1 MIDLGLEGKR
11 VLVAGA
17 GRGIGAACARLFAA
31 AGAGVAC
38 LDSDAERRDAVVV
51 ELRHAGAEAIALD
64 CDVRQRSSVEDAVA
78 QAIASFGGLDVCVD
92 IIGEARW
99 GRVLDLSDQDWDD
112 SFTLVLRHVF
122 YLAGAAGRRMLAQ
135 GSGGA
140 IVSIASIS
148 GISSAPLHG
157 AYGAAKAG
165 LIALTKT
172 LAVELA
178 AAGIRV
184 NSVAPGAV
192 RTPRLLEVTS
202 EERRA
207 ESARHIPLGRLAE
220 PEEIAKVVL
229 FLASDLASYITG
241 QTIIADGGATAQFP
255 LSLRA

>member
-17 GRGIGAACARLFAA
+17 GRGIGAACARMFAA
-31 AGAGVAC
+31 AGARLAC
-38 LDSDAERRDAVVV
+38 VDSDAGRRDAVVE
-51 ELRHAGAEAIALD
+51 ELRRAGGEAIPLD
-64 CDVRQRSSVEDAVA
+64 CDVRRPAEVEAAVA
-78 QAIASFGGLDVCVD
+78 RVVESFGGLDVCVD

-122 YLAGAAGRRMLAQ
+122 YLARAVGRQFLAQ
-135 GSGGA
+135 GSGGV
-140 IVSIASIS
+140 IVSIASVS
-148 GISSAPLHG
+148 GLSSAPRHG

-172 LAVELA
+172 LAVELGA
-178 AAGIRV
+178 SAIRV

-192 RTPRLLEVTS
+192 RTPRLMEITT
-202 EERRA
+202 EESRA
-207 ESARHIPLGRLAE
+207 ETARHVPLGRLAE

-229 FLASDLASYITG
+229 FLASDLSSYITG
-241 QTIIADGGATAQFP
+241 QTIVADGGATAQFP

>member
-17 GRGIGAACARLFAA
+17 GRGIGEACARIFAA
-31 AGAGVAC
+31 VGARVAC
-38 LDSDAERRDAVVV
+38 LEVDAGRRAAVV
-51 ELRHAGAEAIALD
+51 ESLRRSGGEAIPIEA
-64 CDVRQRSSVEDAVA
+64 DVRCPDEVEKGVA
-78 QAIASFGGLDVCVD
+78 RAAESFGGVDVCVD
-92 IIGEARW
+92 VVGEARW

-122 YLAGAAGRRMLAQ
+122 YLARAAGRQMLAQ

-140 IVSIASIS
+140 IVWIASVS
-148 GISSAPLHG
+148 GLSSAPLHG

-178 AAGIRV
+178 ASGVRV

-192 RTPRLLEVTS
+192 RTPRLMDITTP
-202 EERRA
+202 ERRA

-220 PEEIAKVVL
+220 PEEIATVVL
-229 FLASDLASYITG
+229 FLASNLSSYVTG
-241 QTIIADGGATAQFP
+241 QTVVADGGATAQFP
-255 LSLRA
+255 LSLRV

>member
-1 MIDLGLEGKR
+1 MVDLGLEGKN

-17 GRGIGAACARLFAA
+17 GRGIGAACARMFATV
-31 AGAGVAC
+31 GARVAC
-38 LDSDAERRDAVVV
+38 LDFDAGRRDAVVE
-51 ELRHAGAEAIALD
+51 ELRRAGGEAIPIE
-64 CDVRQRSSVEDAVA
+64 CDVRHRSEVEHAVA
-78 QAIASFGGLDVCVD
+78 QAVESFGGVDICVD
-92 IIGEARW
+92 VIGEARW
-99 GRVLDLSDQDWDD
+99 GRVLELSDQDWDD

-140 IVSIASIS
+140 IVSIASVS
-148 GISSAPLHG
+148 GLSSAPLHG

-192 RTPRLLEVTS
+192 RTPRLMEITT

-207 ESARHIPLGRLAE
+207 ESARHVPLGRLAE
-220 PEEIAKVVL
+220 PEEIATVVL
-229 FLASDLASYITG
+229 FLASDLASYVTG
-241 QTIIADGGATAQFP
+241 QTIVADGGATAQFP
-255 LSLRA
+255 LSLRP

>member
-1 MIDLGLEGKR
+1 MIDHGLEGKS
-11 VLVAGA
+11 VLIAGA

-31 AGAGVAC
+31 SGARLAC
-38 LDSDAERRDAVVV
+38 LEVDAGRRDAVVE
-51 ELRHAGAEAIALD
+51 ELRRAGAEATPIAG
-64 CDVRQRSSVEDAVA
+64 DVRQRSEVEQAVA
-78 QAIASFGGLDVCVD
+78 RTADAFGAVDVCVD
-92 IIGEARW
+92 VIGEARW

-122 YLAGAAGRRMLAQ
+122 YLARAAGRQMVAQ

-140 IVSIASIS
+140 IVSIASVS
-148 GISSAPLHG
+148 GLSSAPMHG

-178 AAGIRV
+178 AAQIRV

-192 RTPRLLEVTS
+192 RTPRLLEITT

-207 ESARHIPLGRLAE
+207 ESARHIPLGRIAE
-220 PEEIAKVVL
+220 PEEIAKAVL
-229 FLASDLASYITG
+229 FLASDLSSYVTG
-241 QTIIADGGATAQFP
+241 QTIVVDGGATAQFP

>member
-11 VLVAGA
+11 VLIAGA

-31 AGAGVAC
+31 AGAAVAC
-38 LDSDAERRDAVVV
+38 LDSDAGRRDAVVA
-51 ELRHAGAEAIALD
+51 ELRHSGAEAIALD
-64 CDVRQRSSVEDAVA
+64 CDVRQRSSVEEAVA
-78 QAIASFGGLDVCVD
+78 QTTASLGRLDVCVD

-99 GRVLDLSDQDWDD
+99 SRVLDLSDQDWDD

-122 YLAGAAGRRMLAQ
+122 YLAGAAGRQMLAQ
-135 GSGGA
+135 ASGGA
-140 IVSIASIS
+140 IVSIASVS

-184 NSVAPGAV
+184 NCVAPGAV

-241 QTIIADGGATAQFP
+241 QTIITDGGATAQFP

>member
-1 MIDLGLEGKR
+1 MIDLGLEGRR
-11 VLVAGA
+11 VLIAGA
-17 GRGIGAACARLFAA
+17 GRGIGAACARLFAD
-31 AGAGVAC
+31 AGAALAC
-38 LDSDAERRDAVVV
+38 LDSDAGRRDAMVA
-51 ELRHAGAEAIALD
+51 ELRQAGAQAVGLD
-64 CDVRQRSSVEDAVA
+64 CDVRQRSSVEAAVA

-122 YLAGAAGRRMLAQ
+122 YLARAAGRQMLAQ
-135 GSGGA
+135 GTGGA
-140 IVSIASIS
+140 IVSIGSVS
-148 GISSAPLHG
+148 GIASAPLHG

-184 NSVAPGAV
+184 NCVAPGAV

-207 ESARHIPLGRLAE
+207 ESARHIPLGRIAE
-220 PEEIAKVVL
+220 PEEIAQVGL

-241 QTIIADGGATAQFP
+241 QTVVADGGATAQFP

>member
-1 MIDLGLEGKR
+1 MVDLGLEGKN

-17 GRGIGAACARLFAA
+17 GRGIGAACARMFATV
-31 AGAGVAC
+31 GARVAC
-38 LDSDAERRDAVVV
+38 LDFDAGRRDAVVE
-51 ELRHAGAEAIALD
+51 ELRRSGSEAIPIE
-64 CDVRQRSSVEDAVA
+64 CDVRHRSEVEHAVA
-78 QAIASFGGLDVCVD
+78 RTVESFGGVDVCVD
-92 IIGEARW
+92 VIGEARW
-99 GRVLDLSDQDWDD
+99 GRVLELSDQDWDD

-140 IVSIASIS
+140 IVSIASVS
-148 GISSAPLHG
+148 GLSSAPLHG

-192 RTPRLLEVTS
+192 RTPRLMEITT
-202 EERRA
+202 EERRS
-207 ESARHIPLGRLAE
+207 ESARHVPLGRLAE

-229 FLASDLASYITG
+229 FLASDLASYVTG
-241 QTIIADGGATAQFP
+241 QTIVADGGATAQFP
-255 LSLRA
+255 LSLRP